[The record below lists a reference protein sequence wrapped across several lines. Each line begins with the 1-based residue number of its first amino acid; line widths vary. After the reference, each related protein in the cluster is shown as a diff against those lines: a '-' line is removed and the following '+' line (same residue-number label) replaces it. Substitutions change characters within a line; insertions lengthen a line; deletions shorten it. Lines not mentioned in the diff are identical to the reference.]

1 MVGAENEF
9 RLMLEGWSKSQL
21 KEFCADQG
29 MKWQF
34 TTPTAPQQNGCSEA
48 MVKTMKK
55 ALKKAIGDMV
65 LTPFELYT
73 CLLEV
78 ANLVNQRPNG
88 RIPNNPDDGA
98 YLCPNDILLVRA
110 SRALPQ
116 GLFRQTKNPC
126 HRFEFCQKIAD
137 SFWKKWAQDVLPCLV
152 SRKKWHTQRRNV
164 VVNAFVIVADANP
177 VRGKWSAGRVHQVF
191 PGEDGIVRNVQ
202 VKISSDTY
210 MRPITKICLIYPAE
224 GGGGMLH
231 YRNRNGL
238 DANLRPFSSRHFI
251 CNTFFVVFVMYG
263 LLGCF
268 DSGLFFS
275 FGTDFKSMYLTR
287 LDKCEYF

>member
-9 RLMLEGWSKSQL
+9 RLMLEGWTKSQL
-21 KEFCADQG
+21 KEFCADRG

-34 TTPTAPQQNGCSEA
+34 TTPTAPQQSGCSEA
-48 MVKTMKK
+48 MMKTVKK

-78 ANLVNQRPNG
+78 TNLVNQRPNG

-110 SRALPQ
+110 SSTVPQ
-116 GLFRQTKNPC
+116 GPFRQTKNPR

-137 SFWKKWAQDVLPCLV
+137 SFWTKWAQDVLPRLV
-152 SRKKWHTQRRNV
+152 PRKKWHTQRRNV

-177 VRGKWSAGRVHQVF
+177 VCEKWSAGRVLQVF
-191 PGEDGIVRNVQ
+191 PGEDGIV
-202 VKISSDTY
+202 
-210 MRPITKICLIYPAE
+210 
-224 GGGGMLH
+224 
-231 YRNRNGL
+231 
-238 DANLRPFSSRHFI
+238 
-251 CNTFFVVFVMYG
+251 
-263 LLGCF
+263 
-268 DSGLFFS
+268 
-275 FGTDFKSMYLTR
+275 
-287 LDKCEYF
+287 